1 MSFWRGIYDWF
12 FGDAQIVAQAQK
24 VSITSHASSA
34 SIGSTNIT
42 NPLKKIFKPS
52 AKEAV
57 TTREELSMDKKS
69 AEKAVITA
77 VDTWLTS
84 TPQPVRVNL
93 GDAVKARLVQGV
105 LNALYPEKPA
115 APKPAVPQKG
125 GGRKGDGQSDG
136 GPGNPG
142 GGPDD
147 GGPGNPD
154 GGPGGDG
161 SGNT

>member
-1 MSFWRGIYDWF
+1 MSFWRDIYDWF
-12 FGDAQIVAQAQK
+12 FGDSQIAVQAQK
-24 VSITSHASSA
+24 VSTTSQSSSA
-34 SIGSTNIT
+34 STGSTNIT

-57 TTREELSMDKKS
+57 TIKEELSMDKKA
-69 AEKAVITA
+69 AERAVATA

-105 LNALYPEKPA
+105 LSALYPEKPA
-115 APKPAVPQKG
+115 APKPAAPQ
-125 GGRKGDGQSDG
+125 S
-136 GPGNPG
+136 NPG
-142 GGPDD
+142 GSPD
-147 GGPGNPD
+147 G